1 MAKCNQIH
9 MSIGDAL
16 DKYSI
21 LLLKQK
27 YGEEDKVDGK
37 RWDGQEIDM
46 TRIEIEITE
55 LEAEIENYL
64 GHDLSILK
72 PLIKMAQ
79 ANAAIW
85 QSERTLRSNDLQS
98 VDLTKAGLE
107 SIRIR
112 QENSVRT
119 RNKKLIDQTV

>member
-21 LLLKQK
+21 LLLKRK
-27 YGEEDKVDGK
+27 YGEEDKLDGK
-37 RWDGQEIDM
+37 RWDGQEIDVQA
-46 TRIEIEITE
+46 ISVEIEE
-55 LEAEIENYL
+55 LEKEVENYL
-64 GHDLSILK
+64 GYDLNVLR

-85 QSERTLRSNDLQS
+85 QAERALRSNDLQS
-98 VDLTKAGLE
+98 VDLTRAGLE

-119 RNKKLIDQTV
+119 RSRKEIDQII

>member
-1 MAKCNQIH
+1 MAKCNQVH

-16 DKYSI
+16 DKYTI

-27 YGEEDKVDGK
+27 YGEEDKLDGK

-46 TRIEIEITE
+46 ETISVEITE
-55 LEAEIENYL
+55 LEAEIERYMGYNL
-64 GHDLSILK
+64 EIFR

-85 QSERTLRSNDLQS
+85 QAERALRSNDLQS
-98 VDLTKAGLE
+98 VDLTRAGLE

-119 RNKKLIDQTV
+119 RNKKQIDQVI